1 MEPIKI
7 GSTVPVE
14 KIHNIIEKFS
24 YNKSLNINYQDYNDR
39 YEYIFSLSRKDT
51 DRDIALYNVLAN
63 FVQDIFLDFYA
74 DKIIKHRTNKIVRSI
89 DGIDKSKIIE
99 EVKKALLDRK
109 QLVRERE
116 ELKSEILNY
125 LIENNGIIIDGYLTF
140 RPKAF
145 YRLVDKAIETTVEK
159 VNMLIE
165 YNEYIDTLQIFVDG
179 QYSQIDLVNLVVTKD
194 KMELLDAFQKEINNS
209 EVKALLDEVFDEDIS
224 EGDLILS
231 SLLALAPKKIIIHGD
246 ELDDSEI
253 ILVIKEIFLDRVKT
267 CSGCNLCRLNSIGV
281 KKTES

>member
-125 LIENNGIIIDGYLTF
+125 LIENNAIIIDGYLTF

-267 CSGCNLCRLNSIGV
+267 CSGCNMCRLNSIGA

>member
-1 MEPIKI
+1 
-7 GSTVPVE
+7 
-14 KIHNIIEKFS
+14 
-24 YNKSLNINYQDYNDR
+24 
-39 YEYIFSLSRKDT
+39 
-51 DRDIALYNVLAN
+51 
-63 FVQDIFLDFYA
+63 
-74 DKIIKHRTNKIVRSI
+74 
-89 DGIDKSKIIE
+89 
-99 EVKKALLDRK
+99 
-109 QLVRERE
+109 
-116 ELKSEILNY
+116 
-125 LIENNGIIIDGYLTF
+125 
-140 RPKAF
+140 
-145 YRLVDKAIETTVEK
+145 
-159 VNMLIE
+159 MLIE